1 MPNCL
6 NLHGIS
12 IRDGERVGCK
22 QDNGTVRFGHYDVVL
37 GAIIW
42 EDDLTNTP
50 TDFFIMFQ
58 IEDWLKSQ

>member
-1 MPNCL
+1 M
-6 NLHGIS
+6 
-12 IRDGERVGCK
+12 
-22 QDNGTVRFGHYDVVL
+22 VRFGHYDVVL